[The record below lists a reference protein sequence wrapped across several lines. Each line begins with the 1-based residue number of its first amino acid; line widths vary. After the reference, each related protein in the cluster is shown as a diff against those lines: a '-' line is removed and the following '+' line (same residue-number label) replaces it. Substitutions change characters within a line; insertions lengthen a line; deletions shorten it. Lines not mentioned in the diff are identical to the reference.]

1 MITPHVLRCKQLL
14 WMAMSQKLPV
24 NGFKWKFD
32 KFFVA
37 KFDKDFIKNYD
48 EDSNKGYTLH
58 VDIEYTKKLVNL
70 HSDLP
75 FLPQRMIIKK
85 SNKLVHN
92 LYDKKDYVVHIITL
106 QQALNHGPIFRNT
119 H

>member
-1 MITPHVLRCKQLL
+1 
-14 WMAMSQKLPV
+14 
-24 NGFKWKFD
+24 
-32 KFFVA
+32 
-37 KFDKDFIKNYD
+37 
-48 EDSNKGYTLH
+48 
-58 VDIEYTKKLVNL
+58 
-70 HSDLP
+70 
-75 FLPQRMIIKK
+75 MIIKK